1 MTQRALTTREAFEA
15 FCAAPEHR
23 ERRFELIHGEI
34 VEKMVTEERGSIV
47 LTIGAGI
54 TLYLRQNPIRRAGVA
69 ISHRREGDDTN
80 LRIPDLSVIINADD
94 KPIVRDGATPYYP
107 DLAVEVK
114 SPHDTYRERREKA
127 RFYLANR
134 VRMVWLVYPEKKIV
148 EVYTPTEE
156 WLLTEGDTI
165 SGGDVLPGF
174 TMPVT
179 AAFPV

>member
-1 MTQRALTTREAFEA
+1 MTEWVLTTREAFEA
-15 FCAAPEHR
+15 FCAAHEHR

-34 VEKMVTEERGSIV
+34 VERVVTEEHGVIV
-47 LTIGAGI
+47 LTIGAQI
-54 TLYLRQNPIRRAGVA
+54 TLDLRQNPIGRAGVE

-80 LRIPDLSVIINADD
+80 LRIPDLSVIINASD

-114 SPHDTYRERREKA
+114 SPHDTYRELREKA
-127 RFYLANR
+127 RFYLANG
-134 VRMVWLVYPEKKIV
+134 VWMVWLVYPEKKIV

-156 WLLTEGDTI
+156 WLLTEGDTV
-165 SGGDVLPGF
+165 SCGAVLPGF